1 MGANQQ
7 QAEAWNGGESVHYV
21 DHADRYDRQL
31 QPFTDALLDL
41 AGLSAHHRVLDVGCG
56 CGATT
61 LAAARRAR
69 AVTGVDLSTS
79 LLEIAADRAR
89 AMSLDNARFLVA
101 DAQTHR
107 FAECS
112 VDRVISQFGVM
123 FFDDP
128 LSAFANLRRALV
140 PGGAAV
146 FVCWRALEAN
156 EWLTV
161 VGDAVAA
168 HVALPALGGQ
178 ARGPG
183 MFSLQ
188 DPEEG
193 TALLEAAGFGRVEFE
208 PVSPEILLGGGGTRE
223 ESTDFLLG
231 MGMVRGLL
239 ERVGPDARPAVLDAV
254 RSSLADRHEP
264 GVGVRLGA
272 GAWMVTATA

>member
-1 MGANQQ
+1 
-7 QAEAWNGGESVHYV
+7 VHYV

-31 QPFTDALLDL
+31 QPFTEALLDR
-41 AGLSAHHRVLDVGCG
+41 AGLTAGDRVLDVGCG

-61 LAAARRAR
+61 LAAARAARRA
-69 AVTGVDLSTS
+69 TGVDLSTS
-79 LLEIAADRAR
+79 LVGIAAARAR
-89 AMSLDNARFLVA
+89 AGSLDNAEFLVA

-107 FAECS
+107 FADGTAE
-112 VDRVISQFGVM
+112 RVISQFGVM

-128 LSAFANLRRALV
+128 VSAFANLRRALV

-146 FVCWRALEAN
+146 FVCWRALEVN

-168 HVALPALGGQ
+168 HAPLPALGGR

-188 DPEEG
+188 DPHEG
-193 TALLEAAGFGRVEFE
+193 ATLLDAAGFGRVEFE
-208 PVSPEILLGGGGTRE
+208 PVSPEILLGGGGTLE
-223 ESTDFLLG
+223 ESMDFLLG

-239 ERVGPDARPAVLDAV
+239 ERVGPDLRPAVLDTV
-254 RSSLADRHEP
+254 RASLADRHEP

-272 GAWMVTATA
+272 GAWMVTAAA